1 MFLKIWVGE
10 RNTGRIMNEPG
21 KPFVDRYVTKG
32 WKSATMERSGGKG
45 TLGEIFLTLTLSSR
59 PIRKRIFGT
68 ISEGGGR
75 EEQLEWKHPK
85 NPQKRTTEVIR
96 CFFFFSFTIESF
108 YCLEFPPQE
117 EIDDKFY
124 IQGGIVYVYARVT
137 KKQYFTYYASFFQFF
152 LQAYNLFESLYIL
165 FKYDSITGVKFEK

>member
-1 MFLKIWVGE
+1 MGGRRKYRPDNE
-10 RNTGRIMNEPG
+10 RTG

-59 PIRKRIFGT
+59 PIRKRIFGI

-108 YCLEFPPQE
+108 YCLEFPPLPQK

-124 IQGGIVYVYARVT
+124 IQGGIVYVSPHVLRRNNILLIT
-137 KKQYFTYYASFFQFF
+137 RLFSNSFYKRIICLKVCIFF
-152 LQAYNLFESLYIL
+152 LNTIL
-165 FKYDSITGVKFEK
+165 

>member
-59 PIRKRIFGT
+59 PILKRIFGT

-96 CFFFFSFTIESF
+96 CFFFFCSRSSRFIASNSPPPGGDRRQVLYPRGNRLRLRTCYEETIF
-108 YCLEFPPQE
+108 YLLRVFFP
-117 EIDDKFY
+117 
-124 IQGGIVYVYARVT
+124 
-137 KKQYFTYYASFFQFF
+137 
-152 LQAYNLFESLYIL
+152 IL
-165 FKYDSITGVKFEK
+165 FTSVYFV

>member
-1 MFLKIWVGE
+1 MGGRRKYRPDNE
-10 RNTGRIMNEPG
+10 RTG

-152 LQAYNLFESLYIL
+152 LQAYNLKVCIFFLNTIL
-165 FKYDSITGVKFEK
+165 